1 MRCTASRGS
10 VCALLLAGLTAVGF
24 ATAGRAQEV
33 VRRDGLTL
41 GEAVVLARETHPS
54 LGAARAGEDA
64 ASAALGQAKSRW
76 WPQLGSQVG
85 ATRYQEPM
93 LVAPIH
99 ELSPVEVERIEFQRT
114 LIQGNASL
122 AWTVFDGGARVNR
135 IRGARAGAAGA
146 AAGRAATEMVLTAQV
161 TRAYLEVLTARGVLD
176 AQEQRIGSLQAERG
190 RVDQLLT
197 EGQAARVELLRV
209 EAALAEAEAQQVA
222 TRTRLD
228 LAEREL
234 ARLVGVVPSETRF
247 ERLHR
252 VRLSGR
258 EIPEDRFDLAERAK
272 SNNPD
277 LERARQHAN
286 VAEAGHRVA
295 KGAWIPEV
303 SLGGAYQLFSSD
315 AGTTTTEWNVGIA
328 VSYPLF
334 TGGARSNAV
343 GQAGAEA
350 RLAHEELRLA
360 ELAVEEGVDRA
371 LNAALETRALVSAL
385 RRAVQ
390 LQTEVARIEQLSL
403 DAGAGTQTDYL
414 RAEADLARARSL
426 LVEAEHAEI
435 AARVELAR
443 VVGELTT
450 EWLDR
455 NVETAQ

>member
-1 MRCTASRGS
+1 MRFTLRRMSAR
-10 VCALLLAGLTAVGF
+10 ALTLLGLTASGF

-33 VRRDGLTL
+33 VGDDALTL
-41 GEAVVLARETHPS
+41 SEAVALARETHPS

-64 ASAALGQAKSRW
+64 ATAALGQAKSRW
-76 WPQLGSQVG
+76 WPQLGGQAG
-85 ATRYQEPM
+85 ATRYEEPM
-93 LVAPIH
+93 VVAPIH
-99 ELSPVEVERIEFQRT
+99 GFTQEQFERIEFQRT

-135 IRGARAGAAGA
+135 IRGARAGVSGA
-146 AAGRAATEMVLTAQV
+146 AAGRAATEMLLTARV

-176 AQEQRIGSLQAERG
+176 AQEQRIGALDAERR

-197 EGQAARVELLRV
+197 EGQAAQVELLRV
-209 EAALAEAEAQQVA
+209 DAELAEAEAQQVA

-234 ARLVGVVPSETRF
+234 ARLLGIAPVETRF
-247 ERLHR
+247 ERLVP
-252 VRLSGR
+252 VRLSD
-258 EIPEDRFDLAERAK
+258 ETPPEERVALSARAK
-272 SNNPD
+272 ENNPE
-277 LERARQHAN
+277 LERSRQN
-286 VAEAGHRVA
+286 VQAAEASHRVA
-295 KGAWIPEV
+295 KAAWIPAV
-303 SLGGAYQLFSSD
+303 RLGGAYQLFSSE
-315 AGTTTTEWNVGIA
+315 AWNTTTEWNVAVA

-360 ELAVEEGVDRA
+360 ELGIEEGVDRA
-371 LNAALETRALVSAL
+371 LNASLETRALVSAL

-390 LQTEVARIEQLSL
+390 LQAEVARIEQLSL

-414 RAEADLARARSL
+414 RAEAELARARSL
-426 LVEAEHAEI
+426 LVEAQHAEI

-443 VVGELTT
+443 VVGELTA
-450 EWLDR
+450 EWLNS
-455 NVETAQ
+455 NVETTQ

>member
-1 MRCTASRGS
+1 LARVLT
-10 VCALLLAGLTAVGF
+10 LAGLAALGF
-24 ATAGRAQEV
+24 ATAGRAQEADW
-33 VRRDGLTL
+33 RDGLTL
-41 GEAVVLARETHPS
+41 SEAVTLARETHPS

-76 WPQLGSQVG
+76 WPQLGSQAGV
-85 ATRYQEPM
+85 ARYQEPM
-93 LVAPIH
+93 IVAPIH
-99 ELSPVEVERIEFQRT
+99 GFTQDQFEHIEFQRT

-122 AWTVFDGGARVNR
+122 TWTVFDGGARVNG

-146 AAGRAATEMVLTAQV
+146 TAGRAATEMVLTAQV
-161 TRAYLEVLTARGVLD
+161 TRAYLGVLTASGVLA
-176 AQEQRIGSLQAERG
+176 AQGQRIGALQAERR

-197 EGQAARVELLRV
+197 EGQAAQVELLRV
-209 EAALAEAEAQQVA
+209 DAALAEAEAQQVA
-222 TRTRLD
+222 SRTRLD

-234 ARLVGVVPSETRF
+234 ARLVGIAPGASRF
-247 ERLHR
+247 ERLLP

-258 EIPEDRFDLAERAK
+258 ATLEDRAVLAEQAK
-272 SNNPD
+272 SNNPE
-277 LERARQHAN
+277 LERSRQN
-286 VAEAGHRVA
+286 VQAAEASHRVA
-295 KGAWIPEV
+295 RAAWIPAV
-303 SLGGAYQLFSSD
+303 NLGGAYQLFSSD
-315 AGTTTTEWNVGIA
+315 AWNTTTEWNVGIA

-343 GQAGAEA
+343 GRAGAEA
-350 RLAHEELRLA
+350 RLAREESRLA
-360 ELAVEEGVDRA
+360 ELGVEEGVDRA
-371 LNAALETRALVSAL
+371 LNAVLETRALVSAL

-450 EWLDR
+450 EWLNR
-455 NVETAQ
+455 NVETSP

>member
-1 MRCTASRGS
+1 MRCTASRGLAR
-10 VCALLLAGLTAVGF
+10 ALTLAGLAALGF
-24 ATAGRAQEV
+24 ATAGRAQEAV
-33 VRRDGLTL
+33 WRDGLTL
-41 GEAVVLARETHPS
+41 SEAVILAQETHPS

-76 WPQLGSQVG
+76 WPQLGSQAGV
-85 ATRYQEPM
+85 TRYQEPM
-93 LVAPIH
+93 IVAPIH
-99 ELSPVEVERIEFQRT
+99 GFTQDQFERIEFQRT

-122 AWTVFDGGARVNR
+122 AWTVFDGGARVNS

-161 TRAYLEVLTARGVLD
+161 TRAYLGVLTASGVLD
-176 AQEQRIGSLQAERG
+176 AQGQRIGALQAERR

-197 EGQAARVELLRV
+197 EGQAAQVELLRV
-209 EAALAEAEAQQVA
+209 DAALAEAEAQQVA

-234 ARLVGVVPSETRF
+234 ARLVGVAPGASRF
-247 ERLHR
+247 ERLFP

-258 EIPEDRFDLAERAK
+258 ATPEDRAVLAERAK
-272 SNNPD
+272 ANNPE
-277 LERARQHAN
+277 LERSRQN
-286 VAEAGHRVA
+286 VQAAEASHRVA
-295 KGAWIPEV
+295 KAAWIPAV
-303 SLGGAYQLFSSD
+303 NLGGAYQLFSSD
-315 AGTTTTEWNVGIA
+315 AWNTATEWNVGIA

-343 GQAGAEA
+343 GRAGAEA
-350 RLAHEELRLA
+350 RLAREESRLA
-360 ELAVEEGVDRA
+360 ELGVEEGVDRA

-414 RAEADLARARSL
+414 RAEAELARARSL

-443 VVGELTT
+443 VAGELTT
-450 EWLDR
+450 EWLNR
-455 NVETAQ
+455 NVETSP

>member
-1 MRCTASRGS
+1 MRRTTTRGL
-10 VCALLLAGLTAVGF
+10 VRVLTLAGLTVLGF
-24 ATAGRAQEV
+24 ATAGRAQEAV
-33 VRRDGLTL
+33 GRDELTL
-41 GEAVVLARETHPS
+41 GEAVSLALETHPS

-64 ASAALGQAKSRW
+64 ATAALGQAKSKW
-76 WPQLGSQVG
+76 WPQLGSQAGV
-85 ATRYQEPM
+85 TRYQEPM
-93 LVAPIH
+93 VVAPIH
-99 ELSPVEVERIEFQRT
+99 GFTQDQFERIEFQRT

-122 AWTVFDGGARVNR
+122 AWTVFDGGARVNG

-146 AAGRAATEMVLTAQV
+146 VAGRAAAEMSLTARV
-161 TRAYLEVLTARGVLD
+161 TRAYLEVLTAHGVLD
-176 AQEQRIGSLQAERG
+176 AQGQRIEALEAERG
-190 RVDQLLT
+190 RVDQLLR

-209 EAALAEAEAQQVA
+209 DAALAEAEAQQVA

-234 ARLVGVVPSETRF
+234 ARLVGAALGDVRF
-247 ERLHR
+247 ERLSP
-252 VRLSGR
+252 VRLAD
-258 EIPEDRFDLAERAK
+258 EAVPEDRAELAKRAR
-272 SNNPD
+272 SNNPE
-277 LERARQHAN
+277 LERSRQTVEATEARR
-286 VAEAGHRVA
+286 RVA
-295 KGAWIPEV
+295 RAVWIPAV
-303 SLGGAYQLFSSD
+303 RLGGAYQLFSSD
-315 AGTTTTEWNVGIA
+315 AGNTATEWNVGIA

-350 RLAHEELRLA
+350 RLAREQLRLA
-360 ELAVEEGVDRA
+360 ELGVEEGVDRA

-450 EWLDR
+450 EWLNR